1 MSQQRLTDNMLQ
13 EWGTRLFYG
22 MPAKG
27 KKTKGGTLIGA
38 AVGAASQASQTSGA
52 SQVSAASVRN
62 LVRSAVRPKAQQ
74 VMVKITG
81 GGRGMKAV
89 AAHFRYI
96 GRQGKPE
103 VGGKGQS
110 LQLEDE
116 NGNKL
121 TGAKA
126 IEDLQ
131 YDWRMAGSYLPDE
144 SPRREVFNIML
155 SMPAGTPP
163 QHVRDAARAFAK
175 ETFEGH
181 KYVFVLHEDTNSP
194 HVHLAVRGERNDG
207 HRLNP
212 RKADL
217 QRWRERFAARLQD
230 RGVSAVATRASTR
243 GVTTAPRRIW
253 QARVGSDGRGRSSEG
268 RVDMPRVRSL
278 ESVQQSKRNAL
289 EAWEHIAKALVS
301 SPDKPDQALA
311 LEVVRYVSS
320 EFSIPMPGRAVD
332 RAPTRTS
339 TQAPTRPP
347 TRGGDE
353 PSR

>member
-27 KKTKGGTLIGA
+27 KKTRGGTLIGA
-38 AVGAASQASQTSGA
+38 AVGAASLASQP
-52 SQVSAASVRN
+52 SQANVATVRN

-116 NGNKL
+116 SGNKL

-163 QHVRDAARAFAK
+163 EHVRDAARAFAN

-181 KYVFVLHEDTNSP
+181 KYVFVLHQDTNSP

-230 RGVSAVATRASTR
+230 RGVNAVATRASTR

-253 QARVGSDGRGRSSEG
+253 QARVGSDGRGRVDVPRG
-268 RVDMPRVRSL
+268 RSI
-278 ESVQQSKRNAL
+278 ESVQQSKRTAL

-301 SPDKPDQALA
+301 SPDKSDQALA

-332 RAPTRTS
+332 RSPTRAPTR
-339 TQAPTRPP
+339 AP